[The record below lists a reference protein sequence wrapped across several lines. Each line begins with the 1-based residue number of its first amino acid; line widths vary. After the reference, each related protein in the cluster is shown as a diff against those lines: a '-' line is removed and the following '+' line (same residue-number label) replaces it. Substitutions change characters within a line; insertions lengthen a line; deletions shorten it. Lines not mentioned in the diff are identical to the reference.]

1 MLQQGAVMMVYG
13 LPELMNC
20 SKIFNLF
27 CLYGNVVRVKF
38 LRSKEGSAMV
48 QMGDPGSVD
57 RVMKNLN
64 NAQFFNTKLQL
75 GYSKQAF
82 LQDVPNPHDLK
93 DGTPSFKDFMG
104 NRNNRF
110 TNPEAAAKNRI
121 QPPSKCLYYFNAP
134 PKITEEEI
142 KKVFEEA
149 GATPPSKVKQFPS
162 KSEKSSTGLV
172 EWEQKN
178 EALEALVCANHAEIP
193 NPGGK
198 YSYVLRLCCSGSSIS
213 NNPNRPRY
221 GDDQ

>member
-1 MLQQGAVMMVYG
+1 MMVYG
-13 LPELMNC
+13 LPEDMNC
-20 SKIFNLF
+20 NKIFNLF

-64 NAQFFNTKLQL
+64 NVQFFNTKVQL

-134 PKITEEEI
+134 PKVTEDEI
-142 KKVFEEA
+142 KKVFADA
-149 GATPPSKVKQFPS
+149 GITAPPKVKQFPS

-172 EWEQKN
+172 EWENIN
-178 EALEALVCANHAEIP
+178 EAIEAMSCANHSEIP
-193 NPGGK
+193 NPAGK
-198 YSYVLRLCCSGSSIS
+198 HSYVLRLCFSGSSVTS
-213 NNPNRPRY
+213 NVGRPRY
-221 GDDQ
+221 GDQ